1 MVALFESLHALWEVP
16 ASSTVRIDYDSDKVQ
31 QNQYQRVQWGRHFH
45 GVFCMSSSCSWDD
58 SVVLSV
64 ASSRP
69 WRFKM
74 GEQLE
79 HMHALYRQET
89 GFCCRPG
96 VDKLCG
102 ACRRI
107 SVQQTRQ
114 HAHVKH
120 VEFVRLRETLKQLS
134 PASDTSCAD
143 VATISPR
150 AHARSGGSGG
160 GLNDSTQTL
169 LDLGQGFH
177 AAQKRLEASVDSALK
192 VTQEAPR
199 LREDLLRLF
208 NALGRVGSNEVVS
221 KGRSIAWAMAAITGE
236 FGCNVSQ
243 NVGTLQFAVET
254 LKSLLSSDGAAKGKG
269 TKRKADA

>member
-1 MVALFESLHALWEVP
+1 M
-16 ASSTVRIDYDSDKVQ
+16 
-31 QNQYQRVQWGRHFH
+31 H
-45 GVFCMSSSCSWDD
+45 G
-58 SVVLSV
+58 L
-64 ASSRP
+64 
-69 WRFKM
+69 
-74 GEQLE
+74 
-79 HMHALYRQET
+79 
-89 GFCCRPG
+89 
-96 VDKLCG
+96 
-102 ACRRI
+102 CRRI

-114 HAHVKH
+114 HAHAKH

-150 AHARSGGSGG
+150 AHARSGGGSGG
-160 GLNDSTQTL
+160 GLNDATQTL

-177 AAQKRLEASVDSALK
+177 LAQKRLECSVDSALK

-208 NALGRVGSNEVVS
+208 NALGRVGDVDVVS

-254 LKSLLSSDGAAKGKG
+254 LKSLLSSESAPKAKG
-269 TKRKADA
+269 TKRKIAS